1 MRSQLGHTGS
11 MVSFFS
17 QRRPGWQLSVL
28 DVSHLGPTLSS
39 EIVMMKSRQVPT
51 MVSKAEFPIQDG

>member
-1 MRSQLGHTGS
+1 